1 MKKINL
7 NSITQKEILRIEK
20 KFERIALKT
29 ISNEQEK
36 FGEIGLRIEASFG
49 RVGDEKEIGRSD
61 VQPSDCFKNSY
72 NSLIFFSVA
81 YLDGTDFH
89 DNEDGYCIDH
99 LDIWICERRL
109 FLGKVGYLTD
119 LESEEEIAKEI
130 QNKINQL
137 FLEATDIIK
146 MLKE

>member
-7 NSITQKEILRIEK
+7 NSITQKEILQIEK
-20 KFERIALKT
+20 QFERIALNK
-29 ISNEQEK
+29 IKNNQEK
-36 FGEIGLRIEASFG
+36 FRKMELKIEAAFG
-49 RVGDEKEIGRSD
+49 RVGDEKEIGKEVRA
-61 VQPSDCFKNSY
+61 SDCFENSY
-72 NSLIFFSVA
+72 NSLIFFSIA

-99 LDIWICERRL
+99 LDIWICESRL
-109 FLGKVGYLTD
+109 FSGKVGYLTD

-130 QNKINQL
+130 QDKINQL

>member
-7 NSITQKEILRIEK
+7 NSITQKEILQIEK
-20 KFERIALKT
+20 QFERIALNK
-29 ISNEQEK
+29 IRNNQEK
-36 FGEIGLRIEASFG
+36 FRKMGLKIEAAFG
-49 RVGDEKEIGRSD
+49 RVGDEKVIGNE
-61 VQPSDCFKNSY
+61 VQPSDCFENSY

-109 FLGKVGYLTD
+109 FSGKVGYLTD

-130 QNKINQL
+130 QDKINQL

-146 MLKE
+146 MLKD

>member
-1 MKKINL
+1 MG
-7 NSITQKEILRIEK
+7 
-20 KFERIALKT
+20 LK
-29 ISNEQEK
+29 
-36 FGEIGLRIEASFG
+36 IEAAFG
-49 RVGDEKEIGRSD
+49 RVGDEKVIGNE
-61 VQPSDCFKNSY
+61 VQPSDCFENSY

-109 FLGKVGYLTD
+109 FSGKVGYLTD

-130 QNKINQL
+130 QDKINQL

-146 MLKE
+146 ILKE